1 MKTHTTIAIALAL
14 AALTINASAQQ
25 GGDRPGQPPGGE
37 GARGKTEALTD
48 AQVKQ
53 VGTILAGYDAQAL
66 TAEQARAIHTAFRE
80 AGLPGGPAINEAVTA
95 AGFSPDKLRDL
106 DPPPSAPGGDQRAP
120 NSGEQNPPQGGKKQS
135 DGGKPGGK
143 DQADKSSRGGKGRA
157 EGGKAGGPQQYS
169 IEQAASDNAQ
179 LHTIAFNGLAFVTGD
194 FGADTFL
201 PPGKVCDFFGF
212 QYMRDI
218 DAAQKGHNPM
228 FLDRVAGNV
237 LQILTDDQR
246 ALFEKAAQQE
256 SVELRALAEKRFPL
270 IKAFCRQLDADI
282 PAGSQGLNKAAV
294 IKYVGDIF
302 AADAEVSYQ
311 RAQVFG
317 QVASALSTQQ
327 KEYLAKM
334 TFGDFNTWPAVDMEK
349 YKLPRGTEK
358 MVNVAYMTHASEFF
372 SWYAG
377 SVKADTYFCPER
389 HGTYFGGFYM
399 KDMPAMGKRD
409 FDISTS
415 VTGDSGKEFLN
426 ILTEDQRKNITAIP
440 DLQRKALEEI
450 ISVRGTISKELRKFL
465 AGGQADKKTV
475 LALGRR
481 YGELDGEM
489 SYYYASAFAKA
500 NRTLTADQRKALVKL
515 RNLDGYTSAPAYIY
529 SDPVSGAVNLPATD
543 SFFFP
548 PTK

>member
-1 MKTHTTIAIALAL
+1 MKTIAFAFALAL
-14 AALTINASAQQ
+14 AVSTFHSSAQQ
-25 GGDRPGQPPGGE
+25 SGSGERPPRDE
-37 GARGKTEALTD
+37 EKVETLTNEQIK
-48 AQVKQ
+48 QVK
-53 VGTILAGYDAQAL
+53 VILSNYNASTL
-66 TAEQARAIHTAFRE
+66 TAEQAKSIHAAFHQ
-80 AGLPGGPAINEAVTA
+80 AGIPGGPSVNAVVEA

-106 DPPPSAPGGDQRAP
+106 DPPPTDVSG
-120 NSGEQNPPQGGKKQS
+120 SGEKPAPKNEVGDRPQETDNQSQPSGK
-135 DGGKPGGK
+135 
-143 DQADKSSRGGKGRA
+143 QAGRA
-157 EGGKAGGPQQYS
+157 QQYS
-169 IEQAASDNAQ
+169 IEQAASDQAQ
-179 LHTIAFNGLAFVTGD
+179 LHTIAFNGLAFLTGD

-201 PPGKVCDFFGF
+201 PPGKVCDFSGF

-237 LQILTDDQR
+237 LHVLTNEQR
-246 ALFEKAAQQE
+246 ALFEKAAQREAVQ
-256 SVELRALAEKRFPL
+256 LRTLAEKRLPL
-270 IKAFCRQLDADI
+270 IKAFCRERDGII

-302 AADAEVSYQ
+302 AADADVSYQ
-311 RAQVFG
+311 RAEVFG
-317 QVASALSTQQ
+317 QVATSLTQQ
-327 KEYLAKM
+327 QKQYLAQMK
-334 TFGDFNTWPAVDMEK
+334 FGDFNTWPAVEMDQ

-358 MVNVAYMTHASEFF
+358 MVNVAYMTYASEFF

-415 VTGDSGKEFLN
+415 VTGDSGKEFLEL
-426 ILTEDQRKNITAIP
+426 LTANQRQNITAIP
-440 DLQRKALEEI
+440 ALQHKALQEVIKVREA
-450 ISVRGTISKELRKFL
+450 ISTELRKFL
-465 AGGQADKKTV
+465 SGKQADQKTV

-489 SYYYASAFAKA
+489 SYYYVTAFAKA
-500 NRTLTADQRKALVKL
+500 NRTLTAELRKALVKL

-529 SDPVSGAVNLPATD
+529 SDPVREELKLPDTD
-543 SFFFP
+543 HFFFAP
-548 PTK
+548 KAVAGNVQ

>member
-1 MKTHTTIAIALAL
+1 MS
-14 AALTINASAQQ
+14 NRPQ
-25 GGDRPGQPPGGE
+25 GGDNQSHS
-37 GARGKTEALTD
+37 TD
-48 AQVKQ
+48 
-53 VGTILAGYDAQAL
+53 
-66 TAEQARAIHTAFRE
+66 R
-80 AGLPGGPAINEAVTA
+80 
-95 AGFSPDKLRDL
+95 
-106 DPPPSAPGGDQRAP
+106 
-120 NSGEQNPPQGGKKQS
+120 
-135 DGGKPGGK
+135 
-143 DQADKSSRGGKGRA
+143 
-157 EGGKAGGPQQYS
+157 KAGGAQQYS

-201 PPGKVCDFFGF
+201 PPGKVCDFSGF

-218 DAAQKGHNPM
+218 DAAHKGHNPM

-237 LQILTDDQR
+237 LHVLTDEQR
-246 ALFEKAAQQE
+246 ALFEKTARQE
-256 SVELRALAEKRFPL
+256 AVQLRALAEKRLPL
-270 IKAFCRQLDADI
+270 IKAFCRELDGSI

-294 IKYVGDIF
+294 IQYVGDIF
-302 AADAEVSYQ
+302 AADAETSYQ

-317 QVASALSTQQ
+317 QVATSLSPQQ

-334 TFGDFNTWPAVDMEK
+334 KFGDFNTWPAVEMDQ

-358 MVNVAYMTHASEFF
+358 MINVAYMTYASEFF

-409 FDISTS
+409 FNISTS

-426 ILTEDQRKNITAIP
+426 ILTESQRKNITAIP
-440 DLQRKALEEI
+440 ALQHKALQDVIKVREA
-450 ISVRGTISKELRKFL
+450 ISMELRKFL
-465 AGGQADKKTV
+465 NGKQADKKTV

-489 SYYYASAFAKA
+489 SYYYATAFAKA
-500 NRTLTADQRKALVKL
+500 NRTLTAEQRKALVKL

-529 SDPVSGAVNLPATD
+529 SDPVREELKLPDTD
-543 SFFFP
+543 RFFFP
-548 PTK
+548 PKAAAGNVQ

>member
-1 MKTHTTIAIALAL
+1 MKTEKGTMKTLIVIGLAL

-25 GGDRPGQPPGGE
+25 GGGPGQPPGRE
-37 GARGKTEALTD
+37 DARGKAEALTD

-53 VGTILAGYDAQAL
+53 VGTILAQYDAQTL
-66 TAEQARAIHTAFRE
+66 TAEQAKAIHSAFRQ
-80 AGLPGGPAINEAVTA
+80 AGLPGGPAINEALEA

-106 DPPPSAPGGDQRAP
+106 DPPPSAPGGGGDQRAP
-120 NSGEQNPPQGGKKQS
+120 KSGEEHSPQAEKNSQGGKGKA
-135 DGGKPGGK
+135 DGGKP
-143 DQADKSSRGGKGRA
+143 
-157 EGGKAGGPQQYS
+157 GGPQQYS

-218 DAAQKGHNPM
+218 DAAHKGHNPV

-237 LQILTDDQR
+237 LQVLTDEQR
-246 ALFEKAAQQE
+246 SLFEKGAEQE
-256 SVELRALAEKRFPL
+256 AVELRSLAEKRLLL
-270 IKAFCRQLDADI
+270 IKAFCRQLAGDI

-302 AADAEVSYQ
+302 AADAEVSCQ
-311 RAQVFG
+311 RAKIFG
-317 QVASALSTQQ
+317 QVASSLSAQQ
-327 KEYLAKM
+327 KESLAKM

-358 MVNVAYMTHASEFF
+358 MINVAYMTFASEFF

-415 VTGDSGKEFLN
+415 VTGDSGKEFLD

-440 DLQRKALEEI
+440 DMQRKDLQEI
-450 ISVRGTISKELRKFL
+450 IAVRESISKELRKFL
-465 AGGQADKKTV
+465 GGGQADKNAV
-475 LALGRR
+475 LGLGRR

-489 SYYYASAFAKA
+489 SYYYATAFAKA
-500 NRTLTADQRKALVKL
+500 NRTLTAAQRQALVKL

-529 SDPVSGAVNLPATD
+529 SDPVTGAVDLPATD
-543 SFFFP
+543 FFFFP
-548 PTK
+548 ISP

>member
-1 MKTHTTIAIALAL
+1 MKTRTSIAIALAL
-14 AALTINASAQQ
+14 AALTINTSAQH

-37 GARGKTEALTD
+37 DGCGKAEALTD

-53 VGTILAGYDAQAL
+53 VGTILAQYDAQAL
-66 TAEQARAIHTAFRE
+66 TAEQARAIHEAFHQ
-80 AGLPGGPAINEAVTA
+80 AGLPGGPAINEAVAA

-106 DPPPSAPGGDQRAP
+106 DPPPSASGGDQRAP
-120 NSGEQNPPQGGKKQS
+120 KSGEDNPPQPGNDQP
-135 DGGKPGGK
+135 DRGGKPGGK
-143 DQADKSSRGGKGRA
+143 DQADKSSRGGKGKA

-194 FGADTFL
+194 FGAATFL

-218 DAAQKGHNPM
+218 DAAHKGHNPV

-237 LQILTDDQR
+237 LQVLTDDQR
-246 ALFEKAAQQE
+246 ALFEKAARQE
-256 SVELRALAEKRFPL
+256 AVQLRSIAEMRLPL
-270 IKAFCRQLDADI
+270 IKAFCRELGGDI

-302 AADAEVSYQ
+302 ATDAEVSYQ

-317 QVASALSTQQ
+317 QVASSLTAQQ
-327 KEYLAKM
+327 KESLGKM
-334 TFGDFNTWPAVDMEK
+334 KFGDFNTWPAVDMEK

-358 MVNVAYMTHASEFF
+358 LVNVAYMTYASEFF

-377 SVKADTYFCPER
+377 SVEADTYFCPER

-415 VTGDSGKEFLN
+415 VTGDSGKEFLD
-426 ILTEDQRKNITAIP
+426 ILNQDQRKNITAIP
-440 DLQRKALEEI
+440 DLQRKDLQEI
-450 ISVRGTISKELRKFL
+450 IAVRESISKELRKFMS
-465 AGGQADKKTV
+465 GVQADKKTV
-475 LALGRR
+475 LALGRH

-489 SYYYASAFAKA
+489 SYYYATAFAKA
-500 NRTLTADQRKALVKL
+500 VA
-515 RNLDGYTSAPAYIY
+515 
-529 SDPVSGAVNLPATD
+529 
-543 SFFFP
+543 
-548 PTK
+548 

>member
-1 MKTHTTIAIALAL
+1 MKTRTSIAIALAL

-25 GGDRPGQPPGGE
+25 GGRPGQPP
-37 GARGKTEALTD
+37 D
-48 AQVKQ
+48 
-53 VGTILAGYDAQAL
+53 
-66 TAEQARAIHTAFRE
+66 
-80 AGLPGGPAINEAVTA
+80 
-95 AGFSPDKLRDL
+95 
-106 DPPPSAPGGDQRAP
+106 GDQRAP
-120 NSGEQNPPQGGKKQS
+120 KGGEENHPQGGKMQS
-135 DGGKPGGK
+135 
-143 DQADKSSRGGKGRA
+143 
-157 EGGKAGGPQQYS
+157 EGGRAGGPQQYS

-218 DAAQKGHNPM
+218 DAAHKGHNPV

-237 LQILTDDQR
+237 LQVLTDEQR

-256 SVELRALAEKRFPL
+256 AVHLREIAEMRLPL
-270 IKAFCRQLDADI
+270 IKAFCRELAGDI
-282 PAGSQGLNKAAV
+282 PAGSQRLNKAAV

-311 RAQVFG
+311 RARIFG
-317 QVASALSTQQ
+317 QVASSLTAQQ
-327 KEYLAKM
+327 KESLGKM
-334 TFGDFNTWPAVDMEK
+334 KFGDFNTWPAVDMEK

-358 MVNVAYMTHASEFF
+358 MVNVAYMTFASEFF

-415 VTGDSGKEFLN
+415 VTGDSGKEFLS

-440 DLQRKALEEI
+440 DLQRKDLQEI
-450 ISVRGTISKELRKFL
+450 IAVRESISKELRKFL
-465 AGGQADKKTV
+465 SGGQADKKTV

-489 SYYYASAFAKA
+489 SYYYATAFAKA
-500 NRTLTADQRKALVKL
+500 NRTLTDDQRKALVKL

-529 SDPVSGAVNLPATD
+529 SDPVTGTVNLPATD
-543 SFFFP
+543 SFFFTP
-548 PTK
+548 AK

>member
-1 MKTHTTIAIALAL
+1 MKRIPIAIALAL
-14 AALTINASAQQ
+14 AVSTLNTSAQQ
-25 GGDRPGQPPGGE
+25 PGGGE
-37 GARGKTEALTD
+37 RPPRDGEKVETLTNEQTK
-48 AQVKQ
+48 QVK
-53 VGTILAGYDAQAL
+53 VILSKYNPSAL
-66 TAEQARAIHTAFRE
+66 TAEEAKAIHAAFQQ
-80 AGLPGGPAINEAVTA
+80 AGLPGGPAMNEVVAD

-106 DPPPSAPGGDQRAP
+106 DPPPTDATGRGDQLVPKSEVGGSR
-120 NSGEQNPPQGGKKQS
+120 PQGANNQSQPIGKQ
-135 DGGKPGGK
+135 GGGT
-143 DQADKSSRGGKGRA
+143 QH
-157 EGGKAGGPQQYS
+157 YS

-201 PPGKVCDFFGF
+201 PPGKVCDFSGF

-218 DAAQKGHNPM
+218 DAAHKGHNPM

-237 LQILTDDQR
+237 LHVLTDEQR
-246 ALFEKAAQQE
+246 ALFEKTARQE
-256 SVELRALAEKRFPL
+256 AVQLRALAEKRLPL
-270 IKAFCRQLDADI
+270 IKAFCRELDGSI

-294 IKYVGDIF
+294 IQYVGDIF
-302 AADAEVSYQ
+302 AADAEISYQ

-317 QVASALSTQQ
+317 QVVASLNPQQ

-334 TFGDFNTWPAVDMEK
+334 KFGDFNTWPAVEMDQ

-358 MVNVAYMTHASEFF
+358 MINVAYMTYASEFF

-426 ILTEDQRKNITAIP
+426 ILTESQRKNITAIP
-440 DLQRKALEEI
+440 ALQHKALQDVIKVREA
-450 ISVRGTISKELRKFL
+450 ISMELRKFL
-465 AGGQADKKTV
+465 SGKQADKKTV

-489 SYYYASAFAKA
+489 SYYYATAFAKA
-500 NRTLTADQRKALVKL
+500 NRTLTAEQRKVLVKL

-529 SDPVSGAVNLPATD
+529 SDPVREELKLPDTD
-543 SFFFP
+543 HFFFP
-548 PTK
+548 PKAAAGNVQ

>member
-1 MKTHTTIAIALAL
+1 MKTLTPIGIALAL

-25 GGDRPGQPPGGE
+25 GGDGPQ
-37 GARGKTEALTD
+37 GKMEALTD
-48 AQVKQ
+48 VQTKQ
-53 VGTILAGYDAQAL
+53 VATILSGYDAQAL
-66 TAEQARAIHTAFRE
+66 TAEQARAIHSAFHQ
-80 AGLPGGPAINEAVTA
+80 AGLPGGPAINEAVVA

-106 DPPPSAPGGDQRAP
+106 DPPPSAPGGGVDRRAP
-120 NSGEQNPPQGGKKQS
+120 KSEEEKPPQGGNKQS
-135 DGGKPGGK
+135 EG
-143 DQADKSSRGGKGRA
+143 
-157 EGGKAGGPQQYS
+157 GGKAGGPQQYS

-218 DAAQKGHNPM
+218 DAAHKGHNPV

-237 LQILTDDQR
+237 LQVLTDEQR

-256 SVELRALAEKRFPL
+256 AVHLREIAEMRLPL
-270 IKAFCRQLDADI
+270 IKAFCRELAGDI
-282 PAGSQGLNKAAV
+282 PAGSQRLNKAAV

-311 RAQVFG
+311 RARIFG
-317 QVASALSTQQ
+317 QVASSLTAQQ
-327 KEYLAKM
+327 KESLGKM
-334 TFGDFNTWPAVDMEK
+334 KFGDFNTWPAVDMEK

-358 MVNVAYMTHASEFF
+358 MVNVAYMTFASEFF

-440 DLQRKALEEI
+440 DLQRKDLQEI
-450 ISVRGTISKELRKFL
+450 IAVRESISKELRKFL
-465 AGGQADKKTV
+465 SGGQADKKTV

-489 SYYYASAFAKA
+489 SYYYATAFAKA
-500 NRTLTADQRKALVKL
+500 NRTLTDDQRKALVKL

-529 SDPVSGAVNLPATD
+529 SDPVTGTVNLPATD
-543 SFFFP
+543 SFFFTP
-548 PTK
+548 AK

>member
-37 GARGKTEALTD
+37 GARGKAETLTD
-48 AQVKQ
+48 GQVKQ
-53 VGTILAGYDAQAL
+53 VGTILSGYDAQAL
-66 TAEQARAIHTAFRE
+66 TAEQARAIHSAFRE

-120 NSGEQNPPQGGKKQS
+120 KNREENPPQGGKKPS
-135 DGGKPGGK
+135 DDSKAGGKE
-143 DQADKSSRGGKGRA
+143 QADKSSRGGKGRA

-218 DAAQKGHNPM
+218 DAAQKGHNPI

-237 LQILTDDQR
+237 LQVLTDDQR

-256 SVELRALAEKRFPL
+256 AAELRSLAEKRLPL
-270 IKAFCRQLDADI
+270 IKAFCRQLDGDI

-302 AADAEVSYQ
+302 AADAEVSWR

-317 QVASALSTQQ
+317 KVASALSTPQ

-440 DLQRKALEEI
+440 DLQRKALQEI
-450 ISVRGTISKELRKFL
+450 ISVRGAISKELRKFL
-465 AGGQADKKTV
+465 GGGQADKKTV

-489 SYYYASAFAKA
+489 SYYYAAAFAKA

-529 SDPVSGAVNLPATD
+529 SDPVTGEVNLPATD

>member
-1 MKTHTTIAIALAL
+1 MKNEKGTMKTRTPIAIALVL

-25 GGDRPGQPPGGE
+25 GGDHPGPPPGGD
-37 GARGKTEALTD
+37 GPRGKMEALTD
-48 AQVKQ
+48 EQAKQ
-53 VGTILAGYDAQAL
+53 VGVILARYDAQAL
-66 TAEQARAIHTAFRE
+66 TAEQARAIHEAFRQV
-80 AGLPGGPAINEAVTA
+80 GIPGGPAINEAVAA

-106 DPPPSAPGGDQRAP
+106 DPPPSAPGGGGDQHP
-120 NSGEQNPPQGGKKQS
+120 PKSGEQKPP
-135 DGGKPGGK
+135 
-143 DQADKSSRGGKGRA
+143 RVGR
-157 EGGKAGGPQQYS
+157 EQPDRGGKAGGPQQYS

-237 LQILTDDQR
+237 LQVLTDEQR
-246 ALFEKAAQQE
+246 AMFENAAQQE
-256 SVELRALAEKRFPL
+256 AVELRALAEKRLPL
-270 IKAFCRQLDADI
+270 IKAFRRQLDGDI

-294 IKYVGDIF
+294 MKYVGDIF

-311 RAQVFG
+311 RAKVFG
-317 QVASALSTQQ
+317 QVAASLTPQQ
-327 KEYLAKM
+327 KEYLGKM
-334 TFGDFNTWPAVDMEK
+334 KFGDFNTWPAVDMEN

-358 MVNVAYMTHASEFF
+358 MVNVAYMTFASEFF

-426 ILTEDQRKNITAIP
+426 ILTVDQRKNITAIP
-440 DLQRKALEEI
+440 DLQRKDLQEI
-450 ISVRGTISKELRKFL
+450 IDVRGAISKELRKFL
-465 AGGQADKKTV
+465 GGGQADKETV

-489 SYYYASAFAKA
+489 SYYYASAFAEA
-500 NRTLTADQRKALVKL
+500 NRTLTAEQRKALVKL
-515 RNLDGYTSAPAYIY
+515 RNLDGYTSARAYIY
-529 SDPVSGAVNLPATD
+529 SDPVTVPVKLPATD

-548 PTK
+548 PTS